1 MRAART
7 CGWGNRHRRS
17 WRLASAFLDSHAYPE
32 LTLNS
37 QLSTLDLILT
47 APLSML
53 ATIFAFDGVLADTL
67 RLRAHALVDAA
78 AAEQARLDTEVVL
91 ALLPGRTL
99 LEASLALF
107 PELATTDPTLPEL
120 IALRAQ
126 RGFRALVQHGVPLD
140 QRALRR
146 LQEAATRGDRI
157 VVRAD
162 SERRDV
168 ESLLALAGL
177 ETSVS
182 LLRCSDDAPRAPGA
196 SLQRSWEAIH
206 MRLSDM
212 GVGVPERT
220 AFESNG
226 ETAETAALF
235 VQVPNVW

>member
-1 MRAART
+1 
-7 CGWGNRHRRS
+7 
-17 WRLASAFLDSHAYPE
+17 
-32 LTLNS
+32 
-37 QLSTLDLILT
+37 
-47 APLSML
+47 ML

-107 PELATTDPTLPEL
+107 PELSATDPTLPEL
-120 IALRAQ
+120 IALRAH

-140 QRALRR
+140 QRALLR

-177 ETSVS
+177 ENSVS

-196 SLQRSWEAIH
+196 SLRRSWDAIH
-206 MRLSDM
+206 ARLSNM
-212 GVGVPERT
+212 GVSVTERT
-220 AFESNG
+220 ALETNS
-226 ETAETAALF
+226 ETAEIAALF
-235 VQVPNVW
+235 VHVPNVW